1 MYIEEAVEEDQQG
14 MVEVNHSITWIG
26 ALINPNA
33 ISTSIVT
40 HKQHGHMHDNNNLQ
54 RSQTNKESQE
64 SEPDWLLIIQSS
76 NFEFQL

>member
-1 MYIEEAVEEDQQG
+1 MYMKEEEEDQQG

-40 HKQHGHMHDNNNLQ
+40 HKQHGHMHDSNNLQ
-54 RSQTNKESQE
+54 RSQQTKESPE
-64 SEPDWLLIIQSS
+64 IQSFNTKKS
-76 NFEFQL
+76 

>member
-1 MYIEEAVEEDQQG
+1 MYMKVEEEEEDQQG

-54 RSQTNKESQE
+54 R
-64 SEPDWLLIIQSS
+64 
-76 NFEFQL
+76 